1 MAGNWE
7 LESVRWY
14 YAVLNRHDQSG
25 ERPFPAC
32 HDLLRF
38 SGSIDSTSLNPITI
52 FISFEFHWVS
62 SHPKKL
68 QQRRLFC
75 SLAYMN
81 AQLNLPITKYT
92 QYVNQLHRIMCLI
105 KLTTLRGLLTFILFL
120 PYSKSK
126 TSINN
131 NKIKMWNV
139 CLKLQITSILGL
151 LLKRQN
157 NLW

>member
-1 MAGNWE
+1 MAGNWV

-25 ERPFPAC
+25 ERPSLAC

-52 FISFEFHWVS
+52 LISFEFHWVI

-68 QQRRLFC
+68 QQRSLFC
-75 SLAYMN
+75 LLAYMN

-92 QYVNQLHRIMCLI
+92 QHVNQLHKTMRLI

-120 PYSKSK
+120 PYSKRKS
-126 TSINN
+126 SNN
-131 NKIKMWNV
+131 MIKMWNV
-139 CLKLQITSILGL
+139 CLNLQITSILGL
-151 LLKRQN
+151 LFET
-157 NLW
+157 